1 MYDHKKLFEILP
13 NLFLADWDAVLIFLN
28 GPFPASFCLSY
39 KQLTVNKCSK
49 KVADDWIRTRFS
61 GIGRDRSAN
70 CATTTASAVPI
81 LSKLLF
87 KLT

>member
-49 KVADDWIRTRFS
+49 KVADDWIRTRVLWNQN
-61 GIGRDRSAN
+61 DRSAN
-70 CATTTASAVPI
+70 CATTTSQNHSQNDSYLVPI
-81 LSKLLF
+81 S
-87 KLT
+87 